1 MTGTRLLMTA
11 DAIGGV
17 WQYATDLAEAL
28 VPRGIETVLALLGP
42 SPSAARRERAA
53 AIPGITIVDTGLP
66 LDWTADGP
74 AAVVRAG
81 EIVAELAATEAADLV
96 QLNMPTLAAR
106 AHFSMPVVAVTH
118 GCVGTWWQAAKV
130 EPLAEEYA
138 WHRAMMRDGLQRA
151 DFVVAPSAAY
161 GATVQAYYR
170 LLHPPLTVHNG
181 RPPRQVRP
189 IARHDHALTVGR
201 LWDTVKQAPLLDEV
215 AASLAIPFHAA
226 GATIG
231 PHGEQAELDH
241 LHLLGELDSAGI
253 DRALAPQPVFVSA
266 ATFEPFG
273 LAVLEAAQAG
283 CALVLSDIP
292 TFREL
297 WDGAAQFV
305 SEQTPEAYASAVECL
320 IGDDSR
326 RAALGQAAED
336 RARRY
341 TPAATAEAMAQIYR
355 ALLTA
360 RPAKRER
367 EAA

>member
-11 DAIGGV
+11 DAVGGV

-28 VPRGIETVLALLGP
+28 VPHGVETVLALLGP
-42 SPSAARRERAA
+42 SPGNAQRERAA
-53 AIPGITIVDTGLP
+53 AIPGITIVETGLP
-66 LDWTADGP
+66 LDWAADGP

-81 EIVAELAATEAADLV
+81 EIVAELAASEAADLV

-106 AHFSMPVVAVTH
+106 AHFPMPVVAVTH
-118 GCVGTWWQAAKV
+118 GCVGTWWQAAKA
-130 EPLAEEYA
+130 EPLAEDYA

-170 LLHPPLTVHNG
+170 LPHPPLTVHNG
-181 RPPRQVRP
+181 RPPRGVRP
-189 IARHDHALTVGR
+189 IARHDHVLTVGR
-201 LWDTVKQAPLLDEV
+201 LWDTVKQARLLDQA

-226 GATIG
+226 GATVG
-231 PHGEQAELDH
+231 PHGEQAEIDH
-241 LHLLGELDSAGI
+241 LHLLGELDADGI
-253 DRALAPQPVFVSA
+253 DRALAAQPVFVSA

-297 WDGAAQFV
+297 WDGAALFV
-305 SEQTPEAYASAVECL
+305 GEQTPEAYVCAIDDL
-320 IGDDSR
+320 IGDDR
-326 RAALGQAAED
+326 RRTALGTAAEA

-341 TPAATAEAMAQIYR
+341 TPAATAAAMTRIYR
-355 ALLTA
+355 ALLAA
-360 RPAKRER
+360 RPTRPER